1 MKPINNFSRHR
12 KNMTVDTYP
21 KYEQKWSRTMKELK
35 LFKQGKKT
43 MTSLEVTEL
52 INQFRAKEYEIKK
65 K

>member
-1 MKPINNFSRHR
+1 
-12 KNMTVDTYP
+12 
-21 KYEQKWSRTMKELK
+21 MKELK

-65 K
+65 KNGTLSKKEIKKANIQN